1 MKAVRVHQYGG
12 PEVLSYDEIAA
23 PEPRDGEA
31 LVQIEATGVNFIDT
45 YRRTGNYPVP
55 TPFVL
60 GEEAAG
66 TVTAVGPGVADLRVG
81 QRVAYA
87 SVLGAYADYA
97 TVPAARLVPLP
108 DGISAAQAAAVML
121 QGMTAHYLL
130 YSTYPVKP
138 GDTVLIHAAA
148 GGAGLLLVQM
158 ARRLGARVLGTV
170 STEAKA
176 GLAYE
181 AGANEVILY
190 TQTDFE
196 QEVKRLTDGRGVD
209 VVYDSVGLT
218 TFEKSLNCLRMRGFM
233 VLFGQSSGPVAP
245 VNPQILNAKGSLYL
259 TRPTLGHYIASRA
272 DLLERAGAVLGWI
285 AAGELHVRID
295 QGFPLAEAAAA
306 HRKLESRATSGKV
319 LLIP

>member
-66 TVTAVGPGVADLRVG
+66 TITAVGPGVADLRVG

-87 SVLGAYADYA
+87 GVLGAYADYA

-130 YSTYPVKP
+130 YSAYPVKS

-176 GLAYE
+176 ALAYG

-190 TQTDFE
+190 SQTDFE

-218 TFEKSLNCLRMRGFM
+218 TFEKSLNCLRPRGYM
-233 VLFGQSSGPVAP
+233 VLFGQSSGPVPP

-295 QGFPLAEAAAA
+295 QEFPLAEAPAA